1 MLQLF
6 DNYLLS
12 VYYEPGT
19 VLAKINKYTTIY
31 NNIVTSIMIW
41 CVFLQKDSI
50 FQHSADE
57 GIFHLK

>member
-12 VYYEPGT
+12 IYYEPGT

-41 CVFLQKDSI
+41 TPFFSFRPTRGYFI
-50 FQHSADE
+50 
-57 GIFHLK
+57 